1 MIQSKQHGNDWY
13 RVDCDAI
20 YYTTI
25 KNRDTYNLESAITE
39 WCNEQNSQT
48 SYCFVPPRII
58 LDPRTFQPIPV
69 GGEIWFEVQEMANWF
84 TLRWS

>member
-1 MIQSKQHGNDWY
+1 MIQSKTHGDDWY
-13 RVDCDAI
+13 RVGYDAI
-20 YYTTI
+20 YGASINNPFT
-25 KNRDTYNLESAITE
+25 DNLQELLVE
-39 WCNEQNSQT
+39 WCNEQSSQT